1 VNTTTF
7 NSQHREHEIRYLSG
21 TQNDLKGNLTNI
33 GGSQLNAVN
42 FNSGRGS
49 ININTHT
56 SDNSCLRN
64 LQTTDPRLDKQR
76 IEETKG
82 GLLIDAYNWIF
93 NNTEFKKWHYDQ
105 SNCLLWI
112 KGDPGKGKTMLFCG
126 IINELQKS
134 DKYTLAYFFCEAADN
149 RTNNSVAVLRGL
161 IYMLLDQQPALLP
174 YLRKRYE
181 TAGEQLFKDV
191 NTWTALSAT
200 LRDFLNDENLEPT
213 IMIVDA
219 LDECQEGLPQL
230 LRLIVSVL
238 PISPRVKWLVSS
250 RNWPE
255 IEEQLQRAE
264 QGMPLSLELNA
275 GSVSAAVEWYVEKK
289 VGYLARIKRY
299 SPKIR
304 DTIKLHLSQ
313 NANGTFLWVALV
325 CQNLEKSRLF
335 TDSKLQD
342 FPPELDPFYNRMVQ
356 QIIDMEDIEAR
367 KLCLKILPIML
378 TVYRP
383 VTLDELA
390 SLIGLDNDNEVPLE
404 EMIQLCG
411 SFLTIRERSVFFVHQ
426 SAKDFLSL
434 KAAGTIFPNG
444 IGRVHNEAFRNSITV
459 MSKTLKRDIYDLR
472 HPGITVDQVEQPN
485 PDPLIYIRY
494 SCIYWFDHLRDGDP
508 EQNREYLQPNG
519 YVYTFLEI
527 HLLHWLEV
535 MSLMGKMLDG
545 ILIISSL
552 ESYISVCEY
561 RLLLRLNS
569 QLIDDIGH

>member
-56 SDNSCLRN
+56 SDNSCLHDLR
-64 LQTTDPRLDKQR
+64 TTDPRLDKQR
-76 IEETKG
+76 IEETNG
-82 GLLIDAYNWIF
+82 GLLIDVYNWIF
-93 NNTEFKKWHYDQ
+93 SNTDFEKWHYDQ

-126 IINELQKS
+126 IINKLQKS
-134 DKYTLAYFFCEAADN
+134 DKYTLAYFFCQAADN
-149 RTNNSVAVLRGL
+149 RINNSVAVLRGL

-174 YLRKRYE
+174 HLRKRYE

-191 NTWTALSAT
+191 NTWTALCEF
-200 LRDFLNDENLEPT
+200 LRDLLSDENLEPT

-230 LRLIVSVL
+230 LCLIVSVL

-275 GSVSAAVEWYVEKK
+275 ESVSAAVEWYVEEK

-304 DTIKLHLSQ
+304 DAIKLHLLQ

-335 TDSKLQD
+335 TISKLQD
-342 FPPELDPFYNRMVQ
+342 FPPELDPLYDRMIQ
-356 QIIDMEDIEAR
+356 RIIDMEDIEAR
-367 KLCLKILPIML
+367 KLCLKILAIAV

-383 VTLDELA
+383 ITLDELA

-411 SFLTIRERSVFFVHQ
+411 SFLAIRKRSVFFVHQ

-434 KAAGTIFPNG
+434 KAAETIFPNG
-444 IGRVHNEAFRNSITV
+444 ISCVHNEVFRNSITI
-459 MSKTLKRDIYDLR
+459 MSKMLKRDIYDLR
-472 HPGITVDQVEQPN
+472 HPGITIDQIEQPN
-485 PDPLIYIRY
+485 PDPLTYIRY
-494 SCIYWFDHLRDGDP
+494 SSIYWVDHLRDGNP
-508 EQNREYLQPNG
+508 EQNGKHIQNNRVIYK
-519 YVYTFLEI
+519 FLKE

-535 MSLMGKMLDG
+535 ASL
-545 ILIISSL
+545 IRNISEIIIAIRSL
-552 ESYISVCEY
+552 ESYTSVCQY
-561 RLLLRLNS
+561 YFLFIFTRNS
-569 QLIDDIGH
+569 TNRQ